1 MATTIHDVARMAGVS
16 IKTVSNVLNGY
27 ASIRPATKQR
37 VLEAIESLDWT
48 PNLTARGL
56 RSGRTGLINLIIPDL
71 RNAYFA
77 ELSDVLMEAADA
89 QGLSVIVAQT
99 RGQRRRELDL
109 LRGPRAQMVDG
120 ILFSPLALG
129 DQDTPLLATVKT
141 PMVLLGERI
150 LDGPKDLVTMHNVEG
165 ARAATRHLLDQG
177 RRRILAFGSDA
188 SLLNGSANLRLIGY
202 RQALEDA
209 GVPYDPALTVD
220 VVSWLRSTGAAAMR
234 SFLEQGIAFDGVVA
248 FNDLIALGSHA
259 RPAGGGGPD
268 PPGCR
273 GDRLRRHRRSALQP
287 AVAVHH
293 RPRPG
298 GDRRGGDPLL
308 EGTYRCPGPDDPCP
322 RTSVGL
328 PSRSARVH
336 GVAPLPLGPLDT
348 CRTACACSLYNVFL

>member
-37 VLEAIESLDWT
+37 VLEAMESLNWT

-177 RRRILAFGSDA
+177 RRRIVAFGSDA

-202 RQALEDA
+202 RQALKDA
-209 GVPYDPALTVD
+209 GAPYDPALTVD
-220 VVSWLRSTGAAAMR
+220 VVSWLRSAGAAAMR
-234 SFLEQGIAFDGVVA
+234 GFLERGIAFDGVVG
-248 FNDLIALGSHA
+248 FNDLIALGA
-259 RPAGGGGPD
+259 MRTLQEAG
-268 PPGCR
+268 
-273 GDRLRRHRRSALQP
+273 LRVPQD
-287 AVAVHH
+287 VAVIGFDDIDEAQYS
-293 RPRPG
+293 RPSLSTIDPG
-298 GDRRGGDPLL
+298 REEIAEMAIRFLKERID
-308 EGTYRCPGPDDPCP
+308 TPDQTIP
-322 RTSVGL
+322 
-328 PSRSARVH
+328 AREHLSGFRLVQ
-336 GVAPLPLGPLDT
+336 
-348 CRTACACSLYNVFL
+348 RESTA

>member
-220 VVSWLRSTGAAAMR
+220 VVSWLRSAGAAAMR
-234 SFLEQGIAFDGVVA
+234 GFLERGIAFDGVVG
-248 FNDLIALGSHA
+248 FNDLIALGA
-259 RPAGGGGPD
+259 MR
-268 PPGCR
+268 
-273 GDRLRRHRRSALQP
+273 ALQEAGLRVP
-287 AVAVHH
+287 QDVAVIGFDDIDEAQYS
-293 RPRPG
+293 RPSLSTIDPG
-298 GDRRGGDPLL
+298 REEIAEMAIRFLKERID
-308 EGTYRCPGPDDPCP
+308 TPDQTDPCP
-322 RTSVGL
+322 GTPVGL
-328 PSRSARVH
+328 PPRPARVH
-336 GVAPLPLGPLDT
+336 GVEPVRHGPLDT
-348 CRTACACSLYNVFL
+348 VEPLVHALL